1 MSTIATASKL
11 KRKRSSSSSSSNSS
25 KMLSVVA
32 SDGLAHLASL
42 DLPALAASLRAYP
55 VSTLCSTS
63 QAIRRLL
70 LRRYIPDRISKDLAG
85 SSAAGFSHS
94 SSLIQQ
100 QPALPIERLCIEG
113 VRASRA
119 AQRLAALPTSSK
131 SIVAIHS
138 SSHRKQL
145 YIDTEIQRTLETV
158 VQIIYH
164 QAVHH
169 SPSFSSSAASYEDLS
184 PDLLELFVSVVQDD
198 YGLLLSSMA
207 RKMLIT
213 PPSSQEPIVSTKSRI
228 LKSIH
233 APIRNPTSKGAS
245 IGMWCHEML
254 RRESTKDTS
263 IAKRN
268 VIQLLRILT
277 MWVQAKLIDE
287 KTCKG
292 IVSWSMDRFVK
303 YRPPLTD
310 DSLLLT
316 DSILSVVFQI
326 ARLDIGCDLAK
337 LAQTCLDLVV
347 LCSVEISSLSSLAAA
362 VFEKA
367 LDIYSILAERNRQL
381 RPLVLHQNTVD
392 MVAHLLKLVQL
403 QIEMV
408 SSEQDQVCH
417 ATAKGLFDLARVL
430 CQLLILGGSHSKWN
444 SNASFLAVYDEEE
457 EPVHVTDPTNISS
470 FKSILRILTLAGG
483 SPPEVD
489 ITSIPKNQLLLC
501 RPSTIQCLTDAS
513 QLISSS
519 AIFYLDACKER
530 GIELQLLPKEFSQA
544 LVRLIL
550 VISQDAY
557 VLQYKHARQQVLCQ
571 KLFRLGAHLATCEAF
586 ADGFRLIDSVV
597 IRQFICLMGKIL
609 EDAIMNSQGQ
619 AEVGAVLHMDQQLA
633 SAVMKLVARLLERN
647 PSRTILVDAGLLE
660 RLICMPY
667 VKIVLSS
674 PTDWQM
680 QIFMGVMSLISRTAH
695 DSNFRFRMKA
705 GVVGIDSRDGSFGT
719 SLATSLSVLAP
730 PSPNGVVSFM
740 VSLVIGSIYLL
751 CTHRPS
757 LLGHTYRVNLEH
769 AATHA
774 IDFLNENFGRDK
786 SVVTVLCRP
795 NLSEWMSED
804 ILFVNGLSELCTGV
818 DISMINS
825 LLDLLGYIP
834 ENSTFDLLNLDIG
847 ETVPLKDKEDSKP
860 IEAKTLHSAAYFLDA
875 MLRFSATLGEMLKQ
889 KQTVR
894 RLVQTALDA
903 QDLKVQNVV
912 QRITRRLFLG
922 PILVQDM
929 VLSSGYSTIMETLMD
944 GLNDAHRT
952 IHAERL
958 LDGMLG
964 SFSSDIILMDGS
976 PSDQI
981 KHPIQKQHH
990 TCLVQTQTQTAL
1002 DEALGLAMRIWRY
1015 GEQASTTNSSSKL
1028 FRDRA
1033 RTAVCYLGADRL
1045 LRLHRSPLLSSEDDY
1060 FSENEATT
1068 FLWDVFSTVFSDPL
1082 SEETGTN
1089 IAIDLSK
1096 SYRGREASCE
1106 IEPENVAVDT
1116 SDDEVLL
1123 SWVHQRLRKAL
1134 DFLGWRHLRHAE
1146 RISDSKM
1153 GLPRPHLLIE
1163 VLSDE
1168 HIWTYKGTADTERP
1182 VTIVFADE
1190 RDSLIR
1196 FDGDILENVSPAFSV
1211 MMNGPF
1217 SEHVSRCVK
1226 IQDASREVWVHILEF
1241 LLLDVTTSSDVDTVK
1256 TENILVKEETRPNP
1270 SCMWVSGAATGDML
1284 RKFILVSKMYECASR
1299 YMMTRLQHECT
1310 AWMSVACLYAARSHN
1325 WELAIQLHWWIAR
1338 HPDMHLY
1345 EGSAANT
1352 AVILRACN
1360 VRALLWSIKN
1370 APQEK
1375 PITSI

>member
-100 QPALPIERLCIEG
+100 QPALPIERLCIE
-113 VRASRA
+113 
-119 AQRLAALPTSSK
+119 
-131 SIVAIHS
+131 
-138 SSHRKQL
+138 
-145 YIDTEIQRTLETV
+145 
-158 VQIIYH
+158 
-164 QAVHH
+164 
-169 SPSFSSSAASYEDLS
+169 ASYEDLS

-403 QIEMV
+403 QIEM
-408 SSEQDQVCH
+408 
-417 ATAKGLFDLARVL
+417 
-430 CQLLILGGSHSKWN
+430 
-444 SNASFLAVYDEEE
+444 
-457 EPVHVTDPTNISS
+457 
-470 FKSILRILTLAGG
+470 
-483 SPPEVD
+483 
-489 ITSIPKNQLLLC
+489 
-501 RPSTIQCLTDAS
+501 
-513 QLISSS
+513 LISSS

-597 IRQFICLMGKIL
+597 IRQFICLMGKTL

-804 ILFVNGLSELCTGV
+804 ILFAKR
-818 DISMINS
+818 
-825 LLDLLGYIP
+825 
-834 ENSTFDLLNLDIG
+834 F
-847 ETVPLKDKEDSKP
+847 PLKDKEDSKP